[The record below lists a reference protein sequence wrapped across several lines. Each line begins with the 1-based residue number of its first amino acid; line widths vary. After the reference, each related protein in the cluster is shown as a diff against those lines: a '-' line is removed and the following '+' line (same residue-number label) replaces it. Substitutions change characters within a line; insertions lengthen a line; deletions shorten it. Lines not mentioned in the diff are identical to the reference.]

1 MNKEEKD
8 IPENPEYSQ
17 TSSENSKDLKTK
29 HKKSL
34 RIKELEAELTEA
46 NAKML
51 RIAAEFENYKK
62 RIKTEQETVFKYA
75 NMDLIDKLIQPL
87 DQLRT
92 VAEMPT
98 ENELLKNFL
107 VGFKMLSDQ
116 IFSLLESEGITK
128 ISPNIGDDYDPM
140 VHSAL
145 EKVESTQPENTIT
158 KIIQNGYTYKD
169 RLLRPAMVEVSKGGN

>member
-1 MNKEEKD
+1 MNSDEKN
-8 IPENPEYSQ
+8 IPENPDYSQ
-17 TSSENSKDLKTK
+17 ANENNSKDQKSK
-29 HKKSL
+29 HKKSFK
-34 RIKELEAELTEA
+34 IKELESELAEA

-107 VGFKMLSDQ
+107 IGFKMLSDQ
-116 IFSLLESEGITK
+116 IFSLLEAEGIQK
-128 ISPNIGDDYDPM
+128 ISPTVGEEYDPM
-140 VHSAL
+140 MHSAL

-158 KIIQNGYTYKD
+158 KIIQIGYMYKD

>member
-17 TSSENSKDLKTK
+17 TSAENSKDFKTK
-29 HKKSL
+29 YKKSF

-46 NAKML
+46 NSKML

-116 IFSLLESEGITK
+116 IFSLLESEGISK
-128 ISPNIGDDYDPM
+128 ITPSIGDDYDPM

-145 EKVESTQPENTIT
+145 EKVESAQPENTIT

-169 RLLRPAMVEVSKGGN
+169 RLLRPALVEVSKGGN

>member
-1 MNKEEKD
+1 MNRDEKN
-8 IPENPEYSQ
+8 IPENPDYSQ
-17 TSSENSKDLKTK
+17 VNEDNLKDQKPK
-29 HKKSL
+29 HKKSFK
-34 RIKELEAELTEA
+34 IKELESELAAA
-46 NAKML
+46 NSKML

-107 VGFKMLSDQ
+107 IGFKMLSDQ
-116 IFSLLESEGITK
+116 IFSLLEAEGIQK
-128 ISPNIGDDYDPM
+128 ISPTVGEEYDPM
-140 VHSAL
+140 MHSAL

-158 KIIQNGYTYKD
+158 KIIQNGYMYKD
-169 RLLRPAMVEVSKGGN
+169 RLLRPALVEVSKGGN